1 MSAGL
6 PGIGLGGLFF
16 ILSALLAPLVE
27 IVRTLRGTSSV
38 DAWIGVTRNFALA
51 AVMIVAIEVTLR
63 LAQVAIT
70 GAGVTEAGEGG
81 GALAMPLIP
90 IGITAALL
98 TAVLFGAKLMQLAS
112 ARRRGADA

>member
-27 IVRTLRGTSSV
+27 IARTLRGTSSV
-38 DAWIGVTRNFALA
+38 SAWLGVMRNFALA
-51 AVMIVAIEVTLR
+51 VVMIAAIEATLR
-63 LAQVAIT
+63 LAELAIA
-70 GAGVTEAGEGG
+70 GAGAEEAGEGG

-90 IGITAALL
+90 VGITAALL
-98 TAVLFGAKLMQLAS
+98 TAVLFGAKLMQVAS
-112 ARRRGADA
+112 ARRGGAGA

>member
-27 IVRTLRGTSSV
+27 IARTLRGTSSV
-38 DAWIGVTRNFALA
+38 DAWIGVARNFVLA
-51 AVMIVAIEVTLR
+51 VVMIVAIEATLR
-63 LAQVAIT
+63 LAQLAI
-70 GAGVTEAGEGG
+70 AGVGPEGAGEGG

-90 IGITAALL
+90 VGITAALL
-98 TAVLFGAKLMQLAS
+98 TAVLFGAKVMQVAS
-112 ARRRGADA
+112 ARRPGA